1 MEGLSLASQWVG
13 LFGAF
18 RNLDHF
24 LFPLL
29 YQSVDPWLGIFGQVE
44 LIGLSF
50 GLIIIDWE
58 QCPDLFLDDVKNIQ
72 IGRCGA
78 CDIQTLDRVLTL
90 RDKNGLKMVLLRIR
104 CSLAAEQHLVKY
116 IPNLR
121 YRTGLLIRWVE
132 KMAIVGMGKIPQGS
146 AQPLPVFAVLS
157 FQLIVF
163 APDNNRLNWQW
174 LNNGCVLVF
183 LSDFLTLL
191 QILFDFLIHS
201 HLLSAQN
208 LELFPQNI
216 EPFLEVIQKITSL
229 GKICANH
236 DFGPIEVL
244 FVYQGR
250 NDFLLRSIRQFVAM
264 NYFFVHRLLL
274 NVRILEQNRRLYLL
288 IRIRF

>member
-1 MEGLSLASQWVG
+1 
-13 LFGAF
+13 
-18 RNLDHF
+18 
-24 LFPLL
+24 
-29 YQSVDPWLGIFGQVE
+29 
-44 LIGLSF
+44 
-50 GLIIIDWE
+50 
-58 QCPDLFLDDVKNIQ
+58 
-72 IGRCGA
+72 
-78 CDIQTLDRVLTL
+78 
-90 RDKNGLKMVLLRIR
+90 
-104 CSLAAEQHLVKY
+104 
-116 IPNLR
+116 
-121 YRTGLLIRWVE
+121 
-132 KMAIVGMGKIPQGS
+132 MAIVGMGKIPQGS

-250 NDFLLRSIRQFVAM
+250 NDFLLRSI
-264 NYFFVHRLLL
+264 
-274 NVRILEQNRRLYLL
+274 
-288 IRIRF
+288 